1 MTNLTEQTA
10 QNMQVSTFTF
20 FSFSGYNNRYEAFK
34 GMVEFPPSLKKIPG
48 LEFYKL
54 MGVGGKNGF
63 GIFPNLGAY
72 ALFCIWTNEDEADT
86 FFQNHFHDFEYVKKA
101 SVTQTV
107 YLHNIAGH
115 GTWGGVNPFRPVEK
129 PVQNGPVAVLTRA
142 TIRWRDMIRFW
153 KDVPPVSK
161 SIVSGQGPLYAA
173 GIGEMPFRYQA
184 TFSIWPDLGAMKSFA
199 YKDAAHTKMISKT
212 HQTGWYSESLFAR
225 FIPYKFTGIDL
236 MGLGNTGFIEEYTLR
251 PQLV

>member
-1 MTNLTEQTA
+1 MINLTDQTV
-10 QNMQVSTFTF
+10 QNMQVSTFTL
-20 FSFSGYNNRYEAFK
+20 FSFSGFTNRYEAFK
-34 GMVEFPPSLKKIPG
+34 GMVEFPPSLKQIPG

-72 ALFCIWTNEDEADT
+72 ALFCIWTSEHEADT
-86 FFQNHFHDFEYVKKA
+86 FFHIHFPAFEYVKKA
-101 SVTQTV
+101 SGTQTV

-115 GTWGGVNPFRPVEK
+115 GTWGGVNPFRPVER
-129 PVQNGPVAVLTRA
+129 PVQNEPVAVLTRA

-161 SIVSGQGPLYAA
+161 GIVSGQGPLFAA

-184 TFSIWPDLGAMKSFA
+184 TFSIWPDMGTMKSFA

-225 FIPYKFTGIDL
+225 FIPYKS
-236 MGLGNTGFIEEYTLR
+236 LGNSIMNISNIR
-251 PQLV
+251 II

>member
-34 GMVEFPPSLKKIPG
+34 GMVEFPPSLKQIPG
-48 LEFYKL
+48 LEFFKL

-72 ALFCIWTNEDEADT
+72 ALFCIWESEIEADN
-86 FFQNHFHDFEYVKKA
+86 FFQHQFPAFDYVQIA
-101 SVTQTV
+101 SDTQTV
-107 YLHNIAGH
+107 YMHNIAGH
-115 GTWGGVNPFRPVEK
+115 GTWGGVNPFRPVDR
-129 PVQNGPVAVLTRA
+129 PVQNLPVAVLTRA

-161 SIVSGQGPLYAA
+161 SIGKDHGPVFAA

-184 TFSIWPDLGAMKSFA
+184 TFSIWPHLGAMKSFA
-199 YKDAAHTKMISKT
+199 YKDAAHTNMIAKT

-225 FIPYKFTGIDL
+225 FIPYKS
-236 MGLGNTGFIEEYTLR
+236 LGNSIMNISSI
-251 PQLV
+251 PII